1 MSGKIEL
8 MIIGAQKAGT
18 TSLNMYLQQHPNIA
32 THHTIEFGM
41 FADENSYKKG
51 FQYHYNNAVD
61 EMVKNDKRKS
71 HFIAK
76 RVGLMNNK
84 ALLAKLIEHN
94 PRVKVLIVLRHP
106 VYRAFSAFQY
116 CRNKGMEPYNNFED
130 AVYKNDPSRFKGNTR
145 IQKNCEYLLRSSY
158 LQHLKNVYEIF
169 PAEQVKVLL
178 LEQMTINFKDQLN
191 DIVEWIELPVF
202 DFDISVRFNERED
215 TYSNAVAKLLSPGK
229 TGKLI
234 NMIPAKW
241 RLKIKSVLR
250 NSNTKSSQKNK
261 EKIQLEDSTKDYLI
275 QYFKKDIHEL
285 ASFTKLPLAEYW
297 PDLF

>member
-1 MSGKIEL
+1 MSEKIDL

-18 TSLNMYLQQHPNIA
+18 TSLNTYLQQHPNIA

-41 FADENSYKKG
+41 FADDTSFQKG
-51 FQYHYNNAVD
+51 FDYHYKNAVD
-61 EMVKNDKRKS
+61 AIVRNDKRKS

-84 ALLAKLIEHN
+84 SLLLKLIEHN
-94 PRVKVLIVLRHP
+94 PQVKVLIVLRHP

-116 CRNKGMEPYNNFED
+116 CRNKGMEPYDNFED
-130 AVYKNDPSRFKGNTR
+130 AVYKNDPARFKGNTR

-169 PAEQVKVLL
+169 PARQVKVLL
-178 LEQMTINFKDQLN
+178 LEQMTANFKDQLN
-191 DIVEWIELPVF
+191 DIVTWIDLPAF
-202 DFDISVRFNERED
+202 DFDVSVRFNERED
-215 TYSNAVAKLLSPGK
+215 AYSTSVAKLLSPGK
-229 TGKLI
+229 AGRLI
-234 NMIPAKW
+234 NFIPIKW
-241 RLKIKSVLR
+241 RLKIKTFLR
-250 NSNTKSSQKNK
+250 NSNTKSPQKSK
-261 EKIQLEDSTKDYLI
+261 EKILLKDSTKAYLI

-285 ASFTKLPLAEYW
+285 ASYTKLPLSKYW